1 MKKILLLSI
10 ALISSLDAFGG
21 LAAARS
27 AAQLIGRTQRQ
38 QIRNLNYTETPWAKI
53 ARAKQERLMQ
63 EQRALERKNC
73 PFERANHP
81 CYGFIDRVKFLGY
94 CFSGALAVA
103 GVSDLIDHI
112 IG

>member
-1 MKKILLLSI
+1 MKKTLLLSI

-21 LAAARS
+21 LPAARN
-27 AAQLIGRTQRQ
+27 AARLIRGTQIQ
-38 QIRNLNYTETPWAKI
+38 QIRNLNYTESAWSKI
-53 ARAKQERLMQ
+53 ARATKERL
-63 EQRALERKNC
+63 EREKRYLEIKNC

-81 CYGFIDRVKFLGY
+81 DYSFIDRVKFLGY

-103 GVSDLIDHI
+103 GTSDLIDHI

>member
-1 MKKILLLSI
+1 MKKILLLSL
-10 ALISSLDAFGG
+10 ALISFLDAFGG
-21 LAAARS
+21 LVAARS

-38 QIRNLNYTETPWAKI
+38 QIRSFNSTENPWAKI
-53 ARAKQERLMQ
+53 ARAKEERLIK
-63 EQRALERKNC
+63 EQRDLERKNC
-73 PFERANHP
+73 PFERANDH

-112 IG
+112 VG